1 MGKLSTFLMLLNQ
14 RANSTFRNP
23 LHYPVAIYPLELT
36 KGSQVAKQQARKLGI
51 VSDNP
56 ARGCFKIQADHQ
68 PTRNQGFAS
77 VKDMTEVE
85 SQKN

>member
-1 MGKLSTFLMLLNQ
+1 MGKLGTFLMLLNQ

-23 LHYPVAIYPLELT
+23 LLSVAIYPLELT

-68 PTRNQGFAS
+68 PIRNKGFAS